1 METRRCDCCQQE
13 INFDENMPCF
23 LDSCNHTIRMKCIDF
38 KALENEVESNYFN
51 IEWIFYNH
59 LIKYLVLF
67 ITSAN
72 KVRWSTVL
80 KSSPSGLFKSIT
92 PDLPNEL
99 SEPSRNPVSYRS
111 SPVMI
116 SLLIFSMSFFKI
128 SGFRFYKISFI
139 CFSSTFLVKVTVN
152 TVSFAVLNIS
162 KSSVLVTLFV
172 SEKALPLYIS
182 QFKIS
187 RDIIKFC

>member
-1 METRRCDCCQQE
+1 MT
-13 INFDENMPCF
+13 
-23 LDSCNHTIRMKCIDF
+23 
-38 KALENEVESNYFN
+38 
-51 IEWIFYNH
+51 
-59 LIKYLVLF
+59 KYLVLL
-67 ITSAN
+67 ITSAY
-72 KVRWSTVL
+72 KVRWSTYL
-80 KSSPSGLFKSIT
+80 KLFPSGLFKST
-92 PDLPNEL
+92 TSDLPNLL
-99 SEPSRNPVSYRS
+99 SEPIRNPVSSRS

-116 SLLIFSMSFFKI
+116 SLLIFLTSFFKI
-128 SGFRFYKISFI
+128 SGVRFYKISFI

-152 TVSFAVLNIS
+152 TVSFAALNIS